1 MKREVVAKIH
11 EIPPGG
17 RKLITPW
24 KGLAGIGVFDIDGQF
39 YAMRNVCP
47 HRFGPLCVG
56 QVSGRV
62 VAAGPPSVA
71 HDALPFEQ
79 EGEVIRCPWH
89 LWEFDIRTGQCL
101 VDPRVRVKTYP
112 VQIEGDNLMIECD
125 EVTCPGP

>member
-1 MKREVVAKIH
+1 MKREVVAKLH
-11 EIPPGG
+11 EIPPGC
-17 RKLITPW
+17 RKLISPW
-24 KGLAGIGVFDIDGQF
+24 KGLAGIGVFNIDGQF
-39 YAMRNVCP
+39 YAMRNLCP

-62 VAAGPPSVA
+62 VAAGPPSDA
-71 HDALPFEQ
+71 HEALPFEQ

-112 VQIEGDNLMIECD
+112 VLIEGDTIMIECD
-125 EVTCPGP
+125 EVASPGP

>member
-1 MKREVVAKIH
+1 MKLEVVAKTG

-24 KGLAGIGVFDIDGQF
+24 KGLAGIGIFNIDGKF
-39 YAMRNVCP
+39 YALRNLCP
-47 HRFGPLCVG
+47 HRLGPLCVG

-62 VAAGPPSVA
+62 VAAGPPRDA
-71 HDALPFEQ
+71 HEAASFEQ
-79 EGEVIRCPWH
+79 EGGVIRCPWH

-112 VQIEGDNLMIECD
+112 VQIEGDAIVIDCEQA
-125 EVTCPGP
+125 